1 MMFDVKADRF
11 DPAESSALA
20 ALLDD
25 PSPRVEGALRAKFRA
40 HPEAARA
47 FLAEF
52 ERGPDRAL
60 ARHARRHLR
69 EAGLDNPA
77 EDFRRHL
84 LSGRPDLETGA
95 LLLARALR
103 PGLDSESCPTTL
115 DRLAARARELFTD
128 PMTARGRCLALNRV
142 LYHEE
147 GLRGDVISY
156 EDPANSLIP
165 AVLTRKK
172 GLPLSLAVIYILVAR
187 RAGFQLEPVGAPGHF
202 MVGCFTE
209 EDAFFIDAFSGGRLI
224 GEPELRAW
232 LTARGAQP
240 GPDDL
245 NPASPRDTLLRMC
258 RNLVRHCAGAGDAIG
273 SALCA
278 DFLQSF
284 AGTKT
289 TTKA

>member
-1 MMFDVKADRF
+1 MLFAVKADRF

-25 PSPRVEGALRAKFRA
+25 LSPKVSGALRAKFQAR
-40 HPEAARA
+40 PEAARA
-47 FLAEF
+47 FLSEF
-52 ERGPDRAL
+52 ERGLDRSL
-60 ARHARRHLR
+60 ARHARRHLL
-69 EAGLDNPA
+69 EAGLDNPSD
-77 EDFRRHL
+77 DFRRHL
-84 LSGRPDLETGA
+84 LSGRPDLEIGS

-103 PGLDSESCPTTL
+103 PNLDIESCPATL

-187 RAGFQLEPVGAPGHF
+187 RANFQLEPVGAPGHF

-209 EDAFFIDAFSGGRLI
+209 EETFFVDAFSGGRLI
-224 GEPELRAW
+224 GEPELKAW
-232 LTARGAQP
+232 LAAKGAQP
-240 GPDDL
+240 GPNDL

-258 RNLVRHCAGAGDAIG
+258 RNLARHCAGAGDAIG

-278 DFLQSF
+278 DFLQAF
-284 AGTKT
+284 ATANP
-289 TTKA
+289 TTKH